1 MKFLIRLFYLP
12 MFLIVGNG
20 IAIYI
25 VQSGLSKGWL
35 FVLVSAF
42 IALAF
47 VLERAVPYDAAFNE
61 SQGDRVRDFFH
72 ALVNETFNVLG
83 VLSVPLVASF
93 ISLPSIWPHTLPLWQ
108 QLLIAILIADVGI
121 TLAHFASHRI
131 HTLWRLHAVHH
142 SVKRMYGFNGLM
154 KHPLHQFIETLAG
167 VTPLLLMGVSQDVL
181 SLLGDGT
188 IVFTNGRH
196 VGTGAN
202 PTPGMTDITALMGG
216 SVTALA
222 PGEIDDAQLEA
233 WEYLLA
239 INVVHRFHHLKTA
252 EEGDVNF
259 GLFTNLTDFCLSTAY
274 YDRRRI
280 IRTDDLGIGDQPDYP
295 SGYLS
300 QLIQPFR

>member
-1 MKFLIRLFYLP
+1 
-12 MFLIVGNG
+12 
-20 IAIYI
+20 
-25 VQSGLSKGWL
+25 
-35 FVLVSAF
+35 
-42 IALAF
+42 
-47 VLERAVPYDAAFNE
+47 
-61 SQGDRVRDFFH
+61 VRDFFH

-181 SLLGDGT
+181 SLL
-188 IVFTNGRH
+188 IVAVVLQLLLQHSNVAYFTG
-196 VGTGAN
+196 
-202 PTPGMTDITALMGG
+202 PLK
-216 SVTALA
+216 
-222 PGEIDDAQLEA
+222 
-233 WEYLLA
+233 YLLA

>member
-1 MKFLIRLFYLP
+1 MASTFLRGKHVMKFLIRLFYLP

-181 SLLGDGT
+181 SLL
-188 IVFTNGRH
+188 IVAVVLQLLLQHSNVAYFTG
-196 VGTGAN
+196 
-202 PTPGMTDITALMGG
+202 PLK
-216 SVTALA
+216 
-222 PGEIDDAQLEA
+222 
-233 WEYLLA
+233 YLLA